1 MSEFYGFLDEVR
13 ANNDPHRNRICGVG
27 RMLQSLTGEDAEK
40 VEAVLNDPSY
50 STAAIHT
57 ALRNRVEFNC
67 PSSFTIGRHRRKS
80 CGCFNNTRGAE
91 LK

>member
-1 MSEFYGFLDEVR
+1 MSFDGFLDEVR
-13 ANNDPHRNRICGVG
+13 ANNDPHRNRQCGVG
-27 RMLQSLTGEDAEK
+27 RLLQSLTGEDAEK
-40 VEAVLNDPSY
+40 VEAVLSDPTY
-50 STAAIHT
+50 STAAIHI

-67 PSSFTIGRHRRKS
+67 PSPFTIGRHRRKS

>member
-1 MSEFYGFLDEVR
+1 MSEFDGFLDEVR
-13 ANNDPHRNRICGVG
+13 ANNNPNRNRQCGVG
-27 RMLQSLTGEDAEK
+27 RLLQALPGEDAEK

-57 ALRNRVEFNC
+57 ALWNRVEHQC
-67 PSSFTIGRHRRKS
+67 PSTFTIGRHRRRH